1 MMATQSCNGRAKF
14 APKKERLHHDRQ
26 LLEWFGN
33 TFATMSCSQ
42 LNVRGGNGRHAGPET
57 AFGDG
62 QLFCNVNA
70 AYNESC
76 ERRSPDRMSSGGAG
90 TEQADAR
97 ERRIRAESQWKLN
110 RRRPVIGDVRP
121 QIMIPSTSTD
131 EGFPICC
138 EICGNSSIV
147 NVSRPP
153 GDSVCPVCGCFLWVT
168 ALAEMTRQT
177 SFVPDL
183 RIARLDATNR
193 NDALREISMLI
204 ADELGW
210 TIDQQTSFVDAL
222 LKREELGSTGIGRGF
237 AVPHAKFDWINDFFA
252 AMALA
257 PDGIAFDALD
267 GEPVHTI
274 IVIASPQSR
283 PGDHLRLLE
292 RVSRS
297 LRWAG
302 HSAA

>member
-1 MMATQSCNGRAKF
+1 MMT
-14 APKKERLHHDRQ
+14 
-26 LLEWFGN
+26 
-33 TFATMSCSQ
+33 
-42 LNVRGGNGRHAGPET
+42 
-57 AFGDG
+57 
-62 QLFCNVNA
+62 
-70 AYNESC
+70 
-76 ERRSPDRMSSGGAG
+76 
-90 TEQADAR
+90 
-97 ERRIRAESQWKLN
+97 
-110 RRRPVIGDVRP
+110 
-121 QIMIPSTSTD
+121 STSTD
-131 EGFPICC
+131 DGFPIRC

-153 GDSVCPVCGCFLWVT
+153 GDSVCPACGCFLWVT
-168 ALAEMTRQT
+168 ALAEVTSQK

-193 NDALREISMLI
+193 DDSLREITMLI
-204 ADELGW
+204 ANELRW
-210 TIDQQTSFVDAL
+210 TMDQQNSFVDAL

-237 AVPHAKFDWINDFFA
+237 AVPHAKINWINDCFA

-257 PDGIAFDALD
+257 PDGIAFNALD

-274 IVIASPQSR
+274 ITIASPQSR

-302 HSAA
+302 QSDA